1 MGATRCQTIRFED
14 SCSDLTQEFSLK
26 IPCVLAA
33 RAEAYAREND
43 TEITNVVIEALDH
56 FLRINSEK

>member
-1 MGATRCQTIRFED
+1 MPNQEFED
-14 SCSDLTQEFSLK
+14 SCSDMTEEYTLK

-33 RAEAYAREND
+33 RAKAYAKEKD

-56 FLRINSEK
+56 FLRING